1 MTQEPLRGTVFL
13 LLAKWLK
20 QLKALTS
27 FLLHHDLHNKE
38 TNFRTHKMGVIYI
51 YSSGVAGP
59 RGLVILFNKIKVWYF
74 SVSQNWT

>member
-1 MTQEPLRGTVFL
+1 MTQEPFRGAVFL

-20 QLKALTS
+20 QLKLFASPRSAQQGGQLQDS
-27 FLLHHDLHNKE
+27 QDGSNLYLL
-38 TNFRTHKMGVIYI
+38 
-51 YSSGVAGP
+51 SGVAGP